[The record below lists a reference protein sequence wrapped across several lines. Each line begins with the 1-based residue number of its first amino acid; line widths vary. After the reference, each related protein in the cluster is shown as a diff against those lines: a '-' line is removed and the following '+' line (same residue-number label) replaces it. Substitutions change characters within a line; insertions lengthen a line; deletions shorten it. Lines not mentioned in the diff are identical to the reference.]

1 MIVVFDGQCLLC
13 SRSVQLLLRHD
24 RRGVLRFASIQ
35 GATGRALLAQAQMQP
50 DKLQTLLLV
59 DGPRVWQQTA
69 ALMRIADVL
78 GGPWRLAWLV
88 WLVPA
93 PLRDGLYRLVAR
105 NRQRWFGVSTSCMV
119 PPPDLRDRFLD

>member
-35 GATGRALLAQAQMQP
+35 GATGRAILAQAQLQP

-69 ALMRIADVL
+69 ALMRIAHVL
-78 GGPWRLAWLV
+78 GGPWRLAWLA
-88 WLVPA
+88 WFVPA
-93 PLRDGLYRLVAR
+93 PLRDGLYRLLAR
-105 NRQRWFGVSTSCMV
+105 NRQRWFGVSTRCMV
-119 PPPDLRDRFLD
+119 PPPHLLDRFLD